1 MSDDSDPA
9 RSSSVATADES
20 GLRAVAQSMLGT
32 VAAIQGAIESA
43 MTHEAPGPGRDSLLL
58 MAVRRLE
65 FLTIQLR
72 DIAEGVPGSAVVV
85 DLRTSLEDK
94 PGDAGA

>member
-1 MSDDSDPA
+1 MSDASDPT

-43 MTHEAPGPGRDSLLL
+43 MTHDEPGPGRDSLLL
-58 MAVRRLE
+58 MATRRLE
-65 FLTIQLR
+65 FLTRQLR
-72 DIAEGVPGSAVVV
+72 DIAAGVPGSDVVL
-85 DLRTSLEDK
+85 DLRTSENN
-94 PGDAGA
+94 PGDDARA

>member
-1 MSDDSDPA
+1 MSDESDLT

-20 GLRAVAQSMLGT
+20 ALRAVAQSMLGT

-85 DLRTSLEDK
+85 DLRTSLENK